1 MHRSKN
7 PLFPSLS
14 QRAWGQNQKKP
25 KTLEKRKTCSIE
37 CLPPKPLPTAHRKN
51 PRILSTTV
59 SLLCTPPLLDVPHL
73 LDNLLGPRA
82 GGGAVFVYEECLT
95 TGDEAEIF
103 SFSPLAVVVI
113 VTTLTI
119 LPLPPPKL
127 SRLPCCEL
135 FADACRTPAAQ
146 SVASPSLPLRIS
158 SALRDCSSTWSDRQ
172 SAAAAVSTVLNDS
185 LRRCSA
191 SSSGITE
198 SSERLAAGVSASS
211 SSVTTLAPPR
221 LASLAATASSLSVAV
236 LALAFCCR
244 LARLAERLLKLLA
257 MLTTLSLRMTDDADA
272 RTRCSLLDRA
282 VIPGKGRMS
291 RVHTSERSASS
302 RARSP
307 RDGASTGIRAVVVRS
322 DWERLIWEPTPELLW
337 GASFMTL
344 VFLRMTWQR
353 GDFGPTVVARCID
366 ILLAMVPGAC

>member
-1 MHRSKN
+1 MHH
-7 PLFPSLS
+7 
-14 QRAWGQNQKKP
+14 
-25 KTLEKRKTCSIE
+25 
-37 CLPPKPLPTAHRKN
+37 PPPAHRKN

-59 SLLCTPPLLDVPHL
+59 SLLCTPTRLDAPHL
-73 LDNLLGPRA
+73 LDNLLDPR
-82 GGGAVFVYEECLT
+82 GGAAAVVYEERLT
-95 TGDEAEIF
+95 TGDDAEIF
-103 SFSPLAVVVI
+103 SFSPLAVVVV
-113 VTTLTI
+113 VTTLTM
-119 LPLPPPKL
+119 LPPTPPPKL

-135 FADACRTPAAQ
+135 FAEACRIPAVQ
-146 SVASPSLPLRIS
+146 SVAASPSLPLLIS
-158 SALRDCSSTWSDRQ
+158 SALRDCSTTSDRQ
-172 SAAAAVSTVLNDS
+172 SAAEESTVLSDS
-185 LRRCSA
+185 LRRGSA

-198 SSERLAAGVSASS
+198 SSERLATADSTSASS

-221 LASLAATASSLSVAV
+221 LASLAAAASSLSVTV
-236 LALAFCCR
+236 PPLAFCCR

-291 RVHTSERSASS
+291 RVHTSESSASS

-307 RDGASTGIRAVVVRS
+307 REGASTGIRAVVVRS
-322 DWERLIWEPTPELLW
+322 DWERLICEPTPELLW
-337 GASFMTL
+337 GASLMTL

-353 GDFGPTVVARCID
+353 GDLGLTVVARCID